1 MLQASQLSFYR
12 RASSEILNRENTIRT
27 HFVTIL
33 QSIDEMCSFLS
44 KNKRHDREEKSICIT
59 TKITSITQDRDLT
72 QRQENEFITTMKIQ
86 RKQHR
91 QKVQNTD
98 TAQEI
103 FRLNRK
109 TITLPI
115 ISRVV
120 HSSRIQPISRQAQ
133 DRAV

>member
-1 MLQASQLSFYR
+1 MY
-12 RASSEILNRENTIRT
+12 NDENN
-27 HFVTIL
+27 
-33 QSIDEMCSFLS
+33 QY
-44 KNKRHDREEKSICIT
+44 N
-59 TKITSITQDRDLT
+59 QDRDLT

-115 ISRVV
+115 ISRAV
-120 HSSRIQPISRQAQ
+120 HSSRIQPISRQAPG
-133 DRAV
+133 RAV

>member
-1 MLQASQLSFYR
+1 MY
-12 RASSEILNRENTIRT
+12 NDENNQYNPRPRFDPKTGER
-27 HFVTIL
+27 
-33 QSIDEMCSFLS
+33 
-44 KNKRHDREEKSICIT
+44 
-59 TKITSITQDRDLT
+59 
-72 QRQENEFITTMKIQ
+72 ITTMKIQ

-115 ISRVV
+115 ISRAV
-120 HSSRIQPISRQAQ
+120 HSSRIQPISRQAPG
-133 DRAV
+133 RAV